1 MDIIYFRTM
10 FGFRHIVL
18 TQFRNYL
25 YQSFSFSERIVGIYG
40 ENGSGK
46 TNLLDAL
53 YYLCFTRSY
62 FSRTDAQNVHHGL
75 QGMRLEAQLDKN
87 NEAGKLVCIV
97 RENNKK
103 EFYANDEE
111 YRKFSD
117 HIGLY
122 PAVMIAP
129 DDTELITGGSE
140 ERRKMIDTLL
150 SQLYPGYLL
159 QLIAYNKILQQR
171 NSLLKT
177 AAEQKQ
183 LDTSLLDIL
192 DMQLCERGDA
202 IYQWRLSFARE
213 FIPLVQQQYI
223 SIAGKDDQVQLQYN
237 SQLHTTPLSALL
249 QQNRQRDMYL
259 QRTSS
264 GIHKDD
270 IEIQMNQLVFK
281 NIASQGQRKSLLF
294 ALKLSEFITL
304 KQHKGFTPVLLL
316 DDVFEKL
323 DAGRMHNLLHRVC
336 VEEQGQVFI
345 TDTHGERLEKAFI
358 DLQVPHQLVQL

>member
-1 MDIIYFRTM
+1 M
-10 FGFRHIVL
+10 FGFRNIVL

-46 TNLLDAL
+46 TNLLDAV

-62 FSRTDAQNVHHGL
+62 FSRTDGQNVHHGL
-75 QGMRLEAQLDKN
+75 QGMRLEAQLLKN
-87 NEAGKLVCIV
+87 EEAGKLVCIV

-111 YRKFSD
+111 YKKFSD

-140 ERRKMIDTLL
+140 ERRKMMDTLL
-150 SQLYPGYLL
+150 SQLYPGYL
-159 QLIAYNKILQQR
+159 QHLIAYNKILQQR

-177 AAEQKQ
+177 AAEQKK
-183 LDTSLLDIL
+183 LDTALLDIL
-192 DMQLCERGDA
+192 DLQLCEKGDA
-202 IYQWRLSFARE
+202 IYRQRQTFVQE
-213 FIPLVQQQYI
+213 FIPLVQQLYI
-223 SIAGKDDQVQLQYN
+223 SIAGKDDQVQLQYS
-237 SQLHTTPLSALL
+237 SQLHNTSFAMLL

-259 QRTSS
+259 QRTGS

-270 IEIQMNQLVFK
+270 IDMHMNQLVFK

-294 ALKLSEFITL
+294 AFKLSEYLTL
-304 KQHKGFTPVLLL
+304 KQYKGFTPVLLL

-345 TDTHGERLEKAFI
+345 TDTHGERLEKAFT
-358 DLQVPHQLVQL
+358 DLKVPYQLVQL